1 MGMSGGTRTIF
12 KPIAILSNQDRSA
25 VQQFVRT
32 TFVPTPTGGI
42 EELYRIMDKSRVGRA
57 IYCWQ
62 RGHWEPMPELE
73 NYSGYDRD
81 SRSYLNESNDIEYDS
96 IDHQEHLDDGIQSD
110 IRAWIKGFNPGD
122 LITPSKA
129 ATSSWVAKGKRMG
142 VLADAKAETIR
153 QWMDQMD
160 EVRITDQGWVV
171 K

>member
-1 MGMSGGTRTIF
+1 
-12 KPIAILSNQDRSA
+12 
-25 VQQFVRT
+25 
-32 TFVPTPTGGI
+32 
-42 EELYRIMDKSRVGRA
+42 MDKSPVGRA

-81 SRSYLNESNDIEYDS
+81 SRSYLDASNDIGIE
-96 IDHQEHLDDGIQSD
+96 DDGIQSD
-110 IRAWIKGFNPGD
+110 IRAWIQGFNPGY